1 MSEENKTK
9 LLLALYS
16 KTQLSYLKRN
26 LEEKGLEVI
35 TATDGIQ
42 VIEKTTSI
50 HPDCILIC
58 TDLPIIDAY
67 SVTRI
72 IKNTNYLS
80 NIAVVICALDGSEN
94 YDFWINNSKGDSYC
108 SLSDTTIDELAD
120 IIEKSIQKIQSTE
133 VKEKEAD
140 SGRQVSTKEDF
151 IKLLSEAYNRELF
164 DLYVT
169 KNAYDDETVRYDL
182 KMLVK
187 KMCLTLK
194 SLFDYDALALIIKH
208 DRIIEIYSLAENL
221 PKEEINDFTQIARVD
236 FSQTN
241 NNSTN
246 CNWNKTVKIID
257 TFETNDTRAIK
268 IRSYEKF
275 PLEFSRFNYTA
286 HIALHTE
293 NTMNPR
299 TRNRLD
305 RFINTYIPLIEK
317 TLEYN
322 KMMETERKIEKSF
335 SRFLPQTVIKKI
347 IAEDN
352 AYAET
357 VGEKRKI
364 AILMADIRN
373 FTAISEKNTPE
384 NVVVFLNMFFAKM
397 GKIIIKHGGTIDK
410 FMGDAIM
417 ALFGAPE
424 SYIYNGNRA
433 ANAALEMTEAIK
445 EIDTSLLNLDGNS
458 FKVGI
463 GINYGSPIAGTIGS
477 EEKKEYTVIGDDVNI
492 ASRVES
498 LTKLYGTE
506 ILITESVKK
515 DIDSVL
521 EAEKEKTLL
530 KTEEASIPHLIRH
543 IDNVKVKGKSKA
555 VKLYEINTNV
565 NKYSDFFLENY
576 QKGLNQYEMGN
587 FKTAEEY
594 FQKAYSENSCDN
606 AASVMLK
613 RCKEFLLQKPE
624 NWDGA
629 ISLKIK

>member
-1 MSEENKTK
+1 
-9 LLLALYS
+9 
-16 KTQLSYLKRN
+16 
-26 LEEKGLEVI
+26 
-35 TATDGIQ
+35 
-42 VIEKTTSI
+42 
-50 HPDCILIC
+50 
-58 TDLPIIDAY
+58 
-67 SVTRI
+67 
-72 IKNTNYLS
+72 
-80 NIAVVICALDGSEN
+80 
-94 YDFWINNSKGDSYC
+94 
-108 SLSDTTIDELAD
+108 
-120 IIEKSIQKIQSTE
+120 
-133 VKEKEAD
+133 
-140 SGRQVSTKEDF
+140 
-151 IKLLSEAYNRELF
+151 
-164 DLYVT
+164 
-169 KNAYDDETVRYDL
+169 
-182 KMLVK
+182 
-187 KMCLTLK
+187 
-194 SLFDYDALALIIKH
+194 
-208 DRIIEIYSLAENL
+208 
-221 PKEEINDFTQIARVD
+221 
-236 FSQTN
+236 
-241 NNSTN
+241 
-246 CNWNKTVKIID
+246 
-257 TFETNDTRAIK
+257 
-268 IRSYEKF
+268 
-275 PLEFSRFNYTA
+275 
-286 HIALHTE
+286 
-293 NTMNPR
+293 
-299 TRNRLD
+299 
-305 RFINTYIPLIEK
+305 
-317 TLEYN
+317 
-322 KMMETERKIEKSF
+322 
-335 SRFLPQTVIKKI
+335 
-347 IAEDN
+347 
-352 AYAET
+352 
-357 VGEKRKI
+357 
-364 AILMADIRN
+364 
-373 FTAISEKNTPE
+373 
-384 NVVVFLNMFFAKM
+384 M

-613 RCKEFLLQKPE
+613 RCKEFLLQKPA